1 MKGDLAKVIAT
12 GVPSSPAEPVRLTQ
26 PPAQE
31 PVKTIKPG
39 SLMSQAR
46 DLAKILQEQ
55 EQMIA
60 AAEVRLSGL
69 ATDSQ
74 DFTPP
79 DQAALG
85 IQLRKLMEHAAANCE
100 RLEELLKAL

>member
-1 MKGDLAKVIAT
+1 MKGDLAKVIAADA
-12 GVPSSPAEPVRLTQ
+12 SRSPAEAPRLTQ
-26 PPAQE
+26 PAVQE

-60 AAEVRLSGL
+60 GAEVRLTGL
-69 ATDSQ
+69 ATERQ

-79 DQAALG
+79 DNAALG
-85 IQLRKLMEHAAANCE
+85 IQLRKVLDHAAANCE
-100 RLEELLKAL
+100 RLEGLLKAL